1 MLDNKE
7 FFRYIL
13 VGCFN
18 TLVGSII
25 IIYLSYVGLLPELS
39 NFFGCFFVIFISYFL
54 NRKYTFRSETNY
66 KKNFTK
72 FILSML
78 IAYILNLFTFE
89 FSYRILNFNLC
100 LSQIYAVLVYTFT
113 GYFLSKKWVF
123 SKLVCHQELSLYEIL
138 LYRFEG

>member
-1 MLDNKE
+1 MQDNKE
-7 FFRYIL
+7 FFSYIL

-25 IIYLSYVGLLPELS
+25 TIYLSYVGLLPELS
-39 NFFGCFFVIFISYFL
+39 NFFGYFFVIFISYFL

-89 FSYRILNFNLC
+89 FSYRILNHNLY

-113 GYFLSKKWVF
+113 GFFLSRKWVF
-123 SKLVCHQELSLYEIL
+123 
-138 LYRFEG
+138 